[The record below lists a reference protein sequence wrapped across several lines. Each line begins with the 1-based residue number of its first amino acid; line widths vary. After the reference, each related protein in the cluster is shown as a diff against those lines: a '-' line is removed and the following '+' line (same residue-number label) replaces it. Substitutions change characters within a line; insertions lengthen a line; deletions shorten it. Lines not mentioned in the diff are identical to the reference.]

1 MNHSE
6 PIRLLETPRSL
17 SEYKL
22 ICYKIMLLQP
32 VVGRGGM
39 SVTVPAGATVT
50 VAGATPLVPVS
61 SSVAIASG
69 PLPAQ
74 FIATGLKS
82 GNPTLQPAPGTPLT
96 LLQVMQKKHGFSFE
110 CFSLLFNL
118 IWLHFQK
125 LTLITI
131 MISIILRELKVII
144 ITIIIKIL
152 ESDWSSAALI

>member
-1 MNHSE
+1 
-6 PIRLLETPRSL
+6 
-17 SEYKL
+17 
-22 ICYKIMLLQP
+22 MLLQP

-82 GNPTLQPAPGTPLT
+82 GNPTLQPAPVTPLT
-96 LLQVMQKKHGFSFE
+96 LLQVMQRS
-110 CFSLLFNL
+110 
-118 IWLHFQK
+118 IWLF
-125 LTLITI
+125 ICI
-131 MISIILRELKVII
+131 FFFIF
-144 ITIIIKIL
+144 
-152 ESDWSSAALI
+152 

>member
-1 MNHSE
+1 
-6 PIRLLETPRSL
+6 
-17 SEYKL
+17 
-22 ICYKIMLLQP
+22 MLLQP

-96 LLQVMQKKHGFSFE
+96 LLQVTHKKHGFSFE
-110 CFSLLFNL
+110 CFSLFFNL
-118 IWLHFQK
+118 ILLHFQNV
-125 LTLITI
+125 TLITI
-131 MISIILRELKVII
+131 MISIILRESKVII
-144 ITIIIKIL
+144 ITILKFL
-152 ESDWSSAALI
+152 NLIGHQQNNWTVKHVMHL